1 MSDLLPG
8 LIENVSSSKLI
19 LYFYDWAYLII
30 SLMYPM
36 LSKNAL
42 DTAKL
47 FIHLRAGYPYVRAG
61 PVTVTEAPYVR
72 LWAWLQGFVRL
83 YDV

>member
-1 MSDLLPG
+1 
-8 LIENVSSSKLI
+8 
-19 LYFYDWAYLII
+19 
-30 SLMYPM
+30 M

-42 DTAKL
+42 DIAKVS
-47 FIHLRAGYPYVRAG
+47 IHLRAGYPFVRAG
-61 PVTVTEAPYVR
+61 LVIVTEAPYVR